1 LNIFSF
7 SASLLEE
14 RASANSKIYMALF
27 LPCMDLKV
35 TKAASN
41 E

>member
-1 LNIFSF
+1 LNFFSF
-7 SASLLEE
+7 SASLPEE
-14 RASANSKIYMALF
+14 RDSANSKIYMALF

-35 TKAASN
+35 TKAASK